1 MNTVHFLNGKT
12 AFSISETLR
21 RWGREEKQQ
30 AKNHKTKAPQRPNLP
45 RLFRYIKGTQKCSTW
60 NILKNATQSQACRK
74 VFSRYPL
81 PRPAKLKLQ
90 TFPYQT
96 QKGESPHAR
105 QTIPLPQPRPAHRC
119 GTSCSRQP
127 PAPTRGIPRR
137 PALRCIRY
145 LWPLSR
151 SGQIW
156 SPPTLRAKP
165 KSAGRPPTSSCP
177 PPPGAA
183 GNGQLSL
190 YLSHHHGPA
199 AALRPGGGVL
209 PAG

>member
-1 MNTVHFLNGKT
+1 MFHVEHF
-12 AFSISETLR
+12 E
-21 RWGREEKQQ
+21 
-30 AKNHKTKAPQRPNLP
+30 
-45 RLFRYIKGTQKCSTW
+45 
-60 NILKNATQSQACRK
+60 NATQSQACRK

-90 TFPYQT
+90 TFPYQP

-105 QTIPLPQPRPAHRC
+105 QTIPLPQSRPAHRC
-119 GTSCSRQP
+119 GPSRSRQP
-127 PAPTRGIPRR
+127 PAPTRGILCR

-145 LWPLSR
+145 LWHLPR
-151 SGQIW
+151 PGQIW
-156 SPPTLRAKP
+156 LPPTLRAKP
-165 KSAGRPPTSSCP
+165 KSAGIPPNPPCP

-183 GNGQLSL
+183 GDGKLSL

>member
-1 MNTVHFLNGKT
+1 MVWVRRFGQTASALWPSFFRRRKKEARKAPPVSRRRPHDLGAARPQVPQRGSRRRFFLKMNTVHFLNGKT

-60 NILKNATQSQACRK
+60 NILKNATQLQACRK

-81 PRPAKLKLQ
+81 PRPAKLKLH

-105 QTIPLPQPRPAHRC
+105 QSIPLPQPRPAHRC
-119 GTSCSRQP
+119 GPSCSRQP
-127 PAPTRGIPRR
+127 PAPPRGIPCR
-137 PALRCIRY
+137 PAIRCARN
-145 LWPLSR
+145 L
-151 SGQIW
+151 
-156 SPPTLRAKP
+156 
-165 KSAGRPPTSSCP
+165 
-177 PPPGAA
+177 
-183 GNGQLSL
+183 
-190 YLSHHHGPA
+190 
-199 AALRPGGGVL
+199 
-209 PAG
+209 